1 MRFPYM
7 PLTAACR
14 PGYTSLVFSQRSALG
29 AAVGLS
35 DRVEEVVLLHRIWLE
50 AIGSK
55 WYPSAAVLYVCGRY
69 SDQANEDHA
78 ASARHDPELTLF

>member
-1 MRFPYM
+1 M

-14 PGYTSLVFSQRSALG
+14 PGHTSFVFSQRSALG
-29 AAVGLS
+29 VGLS
-35 DRVEEVVLLHRIWLE
+35 DRVEEVVMLHRIWLE

-55 WYPSAAVLYVCGRY
+55 WYPSAAVLYVCGHY

>member
-14 PGYTSLVFSQRSALG
+14 PGCTSLVLSQRSALG

-55 WYPSAAVLYVCGRY
+55 WYPSAAVLYVCGHY